1 MLKILPVQNTKI
13 CPIGWKIL
21 NPKVLKNGLKAKKE
35 KKWKKRNVC
44 AIARLAKVATAQA
57 APARIANAKTALAT
71 KFYLLAI

>member
-1 MLKILPVQNTKI
+1 MLKILLVQNTKI

-21 NPKVLKNGLKAKKE
+21 DPKVLKNGLKAKKE
-35 KKWKKRNVC
+35 KKWKKTNVC
-44 AIARLAKVATAQA
+44 AIAHLVKMVIAQA